1 MIPIS
6 LYKSLMK
13 NRLWKPSL
21 QSHQW
26 RVQFQVWW
34 KLFSI
39 AFLKINL
46 PYIGQEPRQYYST
59 AWLPLQGLCLWA
71 VPLEMIYKTF
81 LLICASM
88 VCPTLATQSKLWPF
102 FCTVYALN
110 KAVNDSSLL
119 SLTNR
124 VLTVESMFSNYKK
137 QACYWSSTCNTLQC
151 SSDLLRAGFKSLTRR
166 ALMKW
171 GTSIDL
177 WC

>member
-13 NRLWKPSL
+13 NRLWKPPL

-46 PYIGQEPRQYYST
+46 PFIGQKPRQYYST

-102 FCTVYALN
+102 FCTVFKQSSKGFIIIIFN
-110 KAVNDSSLL
+110 KSSAHCRKHETRNKHAIDHQHATHY
-119 SLTNR
+119 S
-124 VLTVESMFSNYKK
+124 VSPIY
-137 QACYWSSTCNTLQC
+137 
-151 SSDLLRAGFKSLTRR
+151 LLRGGFKSLTRR